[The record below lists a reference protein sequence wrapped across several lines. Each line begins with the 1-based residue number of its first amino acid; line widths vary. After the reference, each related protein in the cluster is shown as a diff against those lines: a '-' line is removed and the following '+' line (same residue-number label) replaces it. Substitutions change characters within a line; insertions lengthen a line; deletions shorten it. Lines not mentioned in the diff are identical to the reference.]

1 MESKTKGSLKM
12 DNIFTINSRPDD
24 INQIEYYTVI
34 GQHKFLDNDNNPRLD
49 KESDKVFAKKIV
61 SNNKSKFYIKV
72 GTYGKIYNPI
82 GLYSEGT
89 ENKFLSKIGKKAW
102 EFKEV
107 NNKIFD
113 MYISFLRTKNIAW
126 INNAEREMN

>member
-1 MESKTKGSLKM
+1 MN
-12 DNIFTINSRPDD
+12 DIFTINNRPNDT
-24 INQIEYYTVI
+24 NQTEYYTVI
-34 GQHKFLDNDNNPRLD
+34 GQHKFLDNDKNPRLD
-49 KESDKVFAKKIV
+49 KESDKVFAKKII

-89 ENKFLSKIGKKAW
+89 ENKFLSKIGKRAW

-113 MYISFLRTKNIAW
+113 MYVSFLRTKNIAW

>member
-1 MESKTKGSLKM
+1 M
-12 DNIFTINSRPDD
+12 DNLFTINNKPTPT
-24 INQIEYYTVI
+24 NHVEYYTII
-34 GQHKFLDNDNNPRLD
+34 GQHHFLDNDKNPRVN
-49 KESDKVFAKKIV
+49 EVSDKVFAKKNI
-61 SNNKSKFYIKV
+61 SDTKIRYYIKV

-89 ENKFLSKIGKKAW
+89 ENKFLSKIGKRAW

-107 NNKIFD
+107 NNRIFD
-113 MYISFLRTKNIAW
+113 MYINFLRTKNIAW